1 MNNASISAWWRQLRG
16 TLRVLHGR
24 LSGDRREIIAGH
36 LDQAMG
42 RVAGAH
48 ARANQQTRRHLAM
61 WRARHSAFFA
71 RRARH
76 LAR

>member
-1 MNNASISAWWRQLRG
+1 MTNASISAWWRRLHG
-16 TLRVLHGR
+16 GLRVLRGR

-36 LDQAMG
+36 LEQTMG

-61 WRARHSAFFA
+61 WRARHAAFFA
-71 RRARH
+71 RRAHH
-76 LAR
+76 LPR